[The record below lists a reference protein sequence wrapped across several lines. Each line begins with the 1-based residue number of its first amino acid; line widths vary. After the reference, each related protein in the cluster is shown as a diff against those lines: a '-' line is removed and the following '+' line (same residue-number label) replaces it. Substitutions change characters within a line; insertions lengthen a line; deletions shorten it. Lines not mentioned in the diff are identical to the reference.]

1 LRKIAFMLRKKLVLL
16 GLCLCLCQFIQA
28 QYLMDMVDTSKE
40 TGRGLLNLYKKFDH
54 LKISAY
60 IQPQFQVAGSKGIR
74 SFEGGDFSTKVSNR
88 FMLRRSRVR
97 IDYAHFSEGN
107 KPSVQIVFQ
116 FDANERG
123 FTVRDV
129 WGRVF
134 ENNLKLLSFTT
145 GIFARPFGFE
155 TNLSSSDRESPERGR
170 MSQTLMRSERDVGA
184 MITLDSRRKDKTLKY
199 LKADIG
205 VFNGQGINAT
215 GDFDNSKDIIG
226 NLTLKPYHIS
236 KQITVG
242 AGASI
247 LYGSLVQNTKYV
259 YSTNT
264 VAGIKKI
271 TVDSAT
277 DNIDQTSPR
286 HYYGANAQFKFKSR
300 KGLTTEL
307 RGEFITGK
315 QTGTAASSETPTA
328 LVTGTD
334 GFHIRNFNGAYFY
347 LLQHIFNT
355 KHQLLI
361 KYDWYDPNTKV
372 SSNEIGVA
380 GSNFTAANIKYHT
393 IGFGYINYLT
403 ENVKIVLYYAKVT
416 NEKTQLTGYTSD
428 IKDDVFTCRL
438 QFRF

>member
-1 LRKIAFMLRKKLVLL
+1 MLRKKLLL
-16 GLCLCLCQFIQA
+16 LAVSLMLCHFLQA

-54 LKISAY
+54 LRIGGY

-74 SFEGGDFSTKVSNR
+74 SFEGGDFSAKVSNR

-97 IDYAHFSEGN
+97 IDYVHLEDGK

-123 FTVRDV
+123 FTMRDV

-134 ENNLKLLSFTT
+134 ENNAKLFSFTM
-145 GIFARPFGFE
+145 GMFARPFGFE
-155 TNLSSSDRESPERGR
+155 TNLSSSDRETPERGR
-170 MSQTLMRSERDVGA
+170 MNQTLMRSERDLGA
-184 MITLDSRRKDKTLKY
+184 MITLDSRRKDNLLKY

-205 VFNGQGINAT
+205 LFNGQGINAS

-226 NLTLKPYHIS
+226 NITLKPYRLS

-242 AGASI
+242 AGTSI
-247 LYGSLVQNTKYV
+247 LYGSLLQNTKYV
-259 YSTNT
+259 YKTNT
-264 VAGIKKI
+264 VAGVKRV
-271 TVDSAT
+271 TVDSAAGNL
-277 DNIDQTSPR
+277 DKTSPR
-286 HYYGANAQFKFKSR
+286 HYYGANAQIKYKNK
-300 KGLTTEL
+300 KGLTTEF
-307 RGEFITGK
+307 RAEFITGT
-315 QTGTAASSETPTA
+315 QTGTAASSETPNA
-328 LVTGTD
+328 LVTGAD

-355 KHQLLI
+355 KNLLMI

-372 SSNEIGVA
+372 SGNEIGIA
-380 GSNFTAANIKYHT
+380 GGNFSAANIKYQT
-393 IGFGYINYLT
+393 IGFGYLNYLT
-403 ENVKIVLYYAKVT
+403 ENVKVLLYYARVI
-416 NEKTQLTGYTSD
+416 NEKTQLTGFTSD

>member
-1 LRKIAFMLRKKLVLL
+1 MRKIAFMLRKKLVLL

-134 ENNLKLLSFTT
+134 ENNLKLFSFTT

-184 MITLDSRRKDKTLKY
+184 MITLDSRRKDNTLKY

-215 GDFDNSKDIIG
+215 GDFDNSKDVIG
-226 NLTLKPYHIS
+226 NLALKPYHLG

-264 VAGIKKI
+264 IAGVKKI

-277 DNIDQTSPR
+277 GNIDQTSPR
-286 HYYGANAQFKFKSR
+286 HYYGANAQFKFKSK

-328 LVTGTD
+328 LVTGSD
-334 GFHIRNFNGAYFY
+334 GFHIRNFNGVYFY
-347 LLQHIFNT
+347 LLQQIFNT

-372 SSNEIGVA
+372 SGNEIGTP
-380 GSNFTAANIKYHT
+380 GSNFSAANIKYHT

-416 NEKTQLTGYTSD
+416 NEKTQLTGFTSD
-428 IKDDVFTCRL
+428 LKDDVFTCRL